1 MTRLTVH
8 TIPPIV
14 LGAHEIISI
23 TGKRRALGGE
33 SPVLTVTLDNAL
45 GQLTQLFSV
54 PPLRHRAQLDDG
66 TTGVVQS
73 CAMSSTIVLTLET

>member
-1 MTRLTVH
+1 MMIYTT
-8 TIPPIV
+8 PPTLIEP
-14 LGAHEIISI
+14 HEIISI

-33 SPVLTVTLDNAL
+33 SPVLTITLDNAR
-45 GQLTQLFSV
+45 GQLTQLFSA

-73 CAMSSTIVLTLET
+73 CTMSSTIVLTLET